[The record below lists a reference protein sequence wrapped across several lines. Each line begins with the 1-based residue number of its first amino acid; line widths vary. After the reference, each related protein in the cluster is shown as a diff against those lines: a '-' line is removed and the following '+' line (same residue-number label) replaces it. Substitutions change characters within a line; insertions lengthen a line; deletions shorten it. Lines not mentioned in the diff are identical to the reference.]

1 MCAPRFSRGWCSP
14 TLSKYPWA
22 AGLQA
27 AALHLAYAE
36 YDDMS
41 TLERMAILRGLC
53 GLLLSSDA
61 AREVVTVRMEAIAAL
76 QPKPKVPCLCC
87 HVAIL
92 LDLRGHR
99 ASSHPHINVSA
110 SEHAQRLRSAHRRG
124 HCIRAC
130 ADGGACCVRV
140 RCVQAIRA
148 RDSRIVQAC

>member
-1 MCAPRFSRGWCSP
+1 MRSP
-14 TLSKYPWA
+14 ALQRTVQPDPVEVDTA
-22 AGLQA
+22 AAVQA

-61 AREVVTVRMEAIAAL
+61 AREVVAARMEAIAAL
-76 QPKPKVPCLCC
+76 QPKPKVPCPCC

-99 ASSHPHINVSA
+99 ASSHPHIKVTVSK
-110 SEHAQRLRSAHRRG
+110 HAQRLRSTHRQG

-130 ADGGACCVRV
+130 ADGNACCLPV
-140 RCVQAIRA
+140 RCVQATCACR
-148 RDSRIVQAC
+148 SYTVQAC